1 MTENEYR
8 ERKEQLYEVAEE
20 IADVARCFYE
30 KDEIFID
37 YMYKDDP
44 TKCYQQHL
52 CNARLR
58 QDELE
63 DLIRDFDEL
72 LTNLEDE
79 VEGES

>member
-8 ERKEQLYEVAEE
+8 ERKEQLYEAAEE

-79 VEGES
+79 MEGES